1 MTEQGTPGSRS
12 LAVSAPGKLVLWG
25 EYAVLVGARAG
36 VLAVDRFAHCQ
47 ATTTENDPNW
57 QITTAGFTSKP
68 ITLNTSWFANEQAPA
83 ASDPGAL
90 LWHAARANQWLPQKG
105 ATLNLDS
112 SAFYHGP
119 VKLGL
124 GSSAAVCTALTH
136 LCAELS
142 GSESFPTTN
151 LHTFPAALAAHR
163 AAQQGAGSGIDVA
176 ASSLGGLLTYQLSD
190 TEPGSSAT
198 TDPLTLP
205 LDWPQGLFWQA
216 FWTGS
221 PASTTDHLK
230 RFDAWRANN
239 NNTNALSDLV
249 AASNDCS
256 ELLDL
261 TTLGQYVA
269 ALRRFDSDSQVG
281 IYAKGHEDLHKL
293 AQRVG
298 VIYKPCGAGG
308 GDLGVAFAADPA
320 QLQRFAAQ
328 AEADNIAQIRLEMA
342 QHGVTTQAGNHQPN
356 P

>member
-1 MTEQGTPGSRS
+1 MTEQVAPERRS

-36 VLAVDRFAHCQ
+36 VMAVDRFAQCQ
-47 ATTTENDPNW
+47 VTTSERSSAW
-57 QITTAGFTSKP
+57 QITTEGYNSNP
-68 ITLNTSWFANEQAPA
+68 ISLEASWFASEQAPQV
-83 ASDPGAL
+83 SHPGAL
-90 LWHAARANQWLPQKG
+90 LWHAARANQWQPQNG
-105 ATLNLDS
+105 ATLQIDS
-112 SAFYHGP
+112 SAFYQGQ

-142 GSESFPTTN
+142 APKTLPTTN

-176 ASSLGGLLTYQLSD
+176 ASSLGGLLAYQLSN
-190 TEPGSSAT
+190 TEHGAST
-198 TDPLTLP
+198 TTQPRTQPLN
-205 LDWPQGLFWQA
+205 WPQGLYWQA

-221 PASTTDHLK
+221 PASTTNHLK
-230 RFDAWRANN
+230 RFDAWRANG
-239 NNTNALSDLV
+239 NTSSLNQLV
-249 AASNDCS
+249 VASNDCS
-256 ELLDL
+256 EQLDL

-269 ALRRFDSDSQVG
+269 ALRRFDSASQVG
-281 IYAKGHEDLHKL
+281 IYAKGHENLHKS
-293 AQRVG
+293 AGRVG

-328 AEADNIAQIRLEMA
+328 AKADNIAQIRLEMA

>member
-1 MTEQGTPGSRS
+1 MTEQVTPRSRS
-12 LAVSAPGKLVLWG
+12 LTVNAPGKLVLWG

-36 VLAVDRFAHCQ
+36 VLAVDRFARCEV
-47 ATTTENDPNW
+47 TTSDDSSVW
-57 QITTAGFTSKP
+57 QITTKGFTSDP
-68 ITLNTSWFANEQAPA
+68 ISLNADWFASEQAPKV
-83 ASDPGAL
+83 SHPGAL
-90 LWHAARANQWLPQKG
+90 LWHAARANQWLPQNG
-105 ATLNLDS
+105 ATLHIDS
-112 SAFYHGP
+112 SAFYQGQ

-142 GSESFPTTN
+142 APEPLPTTN
-151 LHTFPAALAAHR
+151 LHTFPTALAAHR

-176 ASSLGGLLTYQLSD
+176 ASSLGGLLAYKLTD
-190 TEPGSSAT
+190 TKQSPKAT
-198 TDPLTLP
+198 TQP
-205 LDWPQGLFWQA
+205 LDWPQGLHWQA
-216 FWTGS
+216 LWTGS
-221 PASTTDHLK
+221 PASTTNHLK
-230 RFDAWRANN
+230 RFDAWRASNS
-239 NNTNALSDLV
+239 TKPLADLV

-261 TTLGQYVA
+261 TTLGQYVT
-269 ALRRFDSDSQVG
+269 ALRRFDSASQVG

-293 AQRVG
+293 AGRVG
-298 VIYKPCGAGG
+298 VVYKPCGAGG

-320 QLQRFAAQ
+320 QLQKFAGL